1 MFMPRQR
8 KRALDAYIGAR
19 LRLRRLMLGMSQ
31 EILATKLGLTFQQVH
46 KYENGTNSISA
57 GRLFDLAH
65 ALDVP
70 VQYFFDGMDSPEDK
84 SDRRGLQEDRNQ
96 MDAYFDFISSAPRYE
111 LNSAFLK
118 IADEKARRHTVGM
131 INDLARPRKDIET

>member
-1 MFMPRQR
+1 MPRQR

-31 EILATKLGLTFQQVH
+31 EILATKLGLTFQQVQ

-70 VQYFFDGMDSPEDK
+70 VQYFSTAWTAPKIKVTGAACKKTAIKWTLIS
-84 SDRRGLQEDRNQ
+84 
-96 MDAYFDFISSAPRYE
+96 ISSA
-111 LNSAFLK
+111 
-118 IADEKARRHTVGM
+118 ARRAM
-131 INDLARPRKDIET
+131 N